1 MRVKLK
7 HLPPNAVTASSL
19 VLGLF
24 AVFLSFSE
32 HFELA
37 AWFIVWCTFLDKA
50 DGAVARLLKAQSD
63 FGIEFDSFADFVAF
77 GIAPGMLFH
86 NLLLKHPDTMAAFS
100 QGAAPWLLRAAVCFY
115 ILTVGLRLARFNV
128 DSLAV
133 GDRYFVGLPTTL
145 CGGLLASFY
154 LAYGEL
160 GLTSG
165 VLKAYPIYL
174 VIFGFLMISTLRLPK
189 FKRRSNPWVNWFQN
203 INLLGAMVIGVL
215 RLYPTY
221 LFCCAALY
229 AVGGVFYTLITG
241 AGKEAEPTPSE
252 PPQ

>member
-7 HLPPNAVTASSL
+7 HLPPNAVTASSM

-24 AVFLSFSE
+24 AIFLSFSE

-77 GIAPGMLFH
+77 GIAPGLIFH
-86 NLLLKHPDTMAAFS
+86 NLLLKHPATMAAFNE
-100 QGAAPWLLRAAVCFY
+100 GAAPWLLRAAVCFY
-115 ILTVGLRLARFNV
+115 ILAVGLRLARFNV

-133 GDRYFVGLPTTL
+133 GDRFFVGLPTTL
-145 CGGLLASFY
+145 CGGLLATVY
-154 LAYGEL
+154 LSYEEL
-160 GLTSG
+160 GLPPG
-165 VLKAYPIYL
+165 FLKAMPIYM
-174 VIFGFLMISTLRLPK
+174 VVCGFLMISTFRLPK
-189 FKRRSNPWVNWFQN
+189 FKRRKNKLVDWFQN
-203 INLLGAMVIGVL
+203 INLLGALVL
-215 RLYPTY
+215 GILRMYPTY
-221 LFCCAALY
+221 LMSIVLLY
-229 AVGGVFYTLITG
+229 AIVGVLYTMITK

-252 PPQ
+252 PPG